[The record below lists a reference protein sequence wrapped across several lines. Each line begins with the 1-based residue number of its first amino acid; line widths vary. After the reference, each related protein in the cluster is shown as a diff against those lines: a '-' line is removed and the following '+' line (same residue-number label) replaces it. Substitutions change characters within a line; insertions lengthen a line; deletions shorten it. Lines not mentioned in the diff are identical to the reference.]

1 MENVNKQQGLAKISE
16 VAGAI
21 KEIEH
26 ENSSEDISSDQENQ
40 NKSKK
45 NESKVYSKKMPHRV
59 NLIVKYLKNQI
70 MSIMGRS

>member
-1 MENVNKQQGLAKISE
+1 MENVNKQQGLTKISE

-26 ENSSEDISSDQENQ
+26 ENSSEDVSSDQENQ

-45 NESKVYSKKMPHRV
+45 NESK
-59 NLIVKYLKNQI
+59 LIVLTKLK
-70 MSIMGRS
+70 